1 MRMVLFP
8 FSMRQHAGYQCT
20 GLLVAVL
27 ILLAISVTSLWLG
40 ARPVAPSVVWQALTG
55 SCPADTL
62 DCTVVLQARLP
73 RTLAGLLAGA
83 ALGIAGVLMQTLTRN
98 PLADPGILGVNAGAG
113 FAVVM
118 GISFFGA
125 TTPEQ
130 FFLYAFCGALLATV
144 LVALTGSTGSG
155 RLNPLRLTLAGVA
168 LGAVLEGISSG
179 IALLNPLVFDQLRF
193 WQAGTLDIQNMAIIR
208 AVSMPVGVG
217 VVLSLLLCRA
227 LNSLSMGDDLAAAL
241 GTRVVRT
248 QLLGILAI
256 TLLCGGA
263 TAAVGP
269 LAFVGLMMPHLAR
282 LIAGTDHRWLLP
294 WTLVLTPTLL
304 LLADLVGRVLVP
316 GELRVSVV
324 MAFLGA
330 PVLIMLVR
338 RYRGNGL

>member
-1 MRMVLFP
+1 MMVLSP
-8 FSMRQHAGYQCT
+8 YPGRQRA
-20 GLLVAVL
+20 GLLLAVL
-27 ILLAISVTSLWLG
+27 VLLVVSVMSLWLG
-40 ARPVAPSVVWQALTG
+40 ARPVAPSLVWQALTG
-55 SCPADTL
+55 QCPVDSL
-62 DCTVVLQARLP
+62 DCSVVLQARLP

-83 ALGIAGVLMQTLTRN
+83 ALGLAGVLMQTLTRN
-98 PLADPGILGVNAGAG
+98 PLADPGILGVNAGAS

-118 GISFFGA
+118 GICFFGA
-125 TTPEQ
+125 VTPDQ
-130 FFLYAFCGALLATV
+130 FFLWAFSGALLATV

-168 LGAVLEGISSG
+168 LGAVLEGMSSG

-193 WQAGTLDIQNMAIIR
+193 WQAGTLDIQNMALVR
-208 AVSMPVGVG
+208 VVSVPVGVG
-217 VVLSLLLCRA
+217 ILLSLLLCRA
-227 LNSLSMGDDLAAAL
+227 LNNLGMGDELAAVL

-248 QLLGILAI
+248 QLAGIFAI

-263 TAAVGP
+263 TAMVGP

-304 LLADLVGRVLVP
+304 LAADLVGRVLVP

-330 PVLIMLVR
+330 PVLIVLVR

>member
-1 MRMVLFP
+1 MMVLSP
-8 FSMRQHAGYQCT
+8 HPGRQCI
-20 GLLVAVL
+20 GLLLAVL
-27 ILLAISVTSLWLG
+27 VLLVVSAMSLWLG
-40 ARPVAPSVVWQALTG
+40 ARPVAPSLVWQALTG
-55 SCPADTL
+55 QCPVDSL
-62 DCTVVLQARLP
+62 DCSVVMQARLP

-83 ALGIAGVLMQTLTRN
+83 ALGLAGVVMQTLTRN
-98 PLADPGILGVNAGAG
+98 PLAEPGILGVNAGAS

-118 GISFFGA
+118 GICFFGA
-125 TTPEQ
+125 ATPDQ
-130 FFLYAFCGALLATV
+130 FFLWAFGGALLATI

-168 LGAVLEGISSG
+168 LGAVLEGMSSG

-193 WQAGTLDIQNMAIIR
+193 WQAGTLDIQNIALVRVIS
-208 AVSMPVGVG
+208 VPVGVG
-217 VVLSLLLCRA
+217 ILLSLLLCRA
-227 LNSLSMGDDLAAAL
+227 LNNLSMGDELAAAL

-248 QLLGILAI
+248 QLAGIFAI

-263 TAAVGP
+263 TAMVGP

-294 WTLVLTPTLL
+294 WTLVLTPTMLL
-304 LLADLVGRVLVP
+304 IADLVGRVLVP

-330 PVLIMLVR
+330 PVLIVLVR